1 MKDTGAR
8 SVREKKA
15 LLHER
20 LKRQGNLLL
29 AFSGGKDSFFLLQSA
44 REALGA
50 ANVFSYFVHT
60 PFTGEAARERVAYF
74 QKKFQLALRE
84 IHVDMF
90 KDNRMRQNPRNR
102 CYLCKRQMFTVLK
115 KEARRFGIS
124 MVADGSTVSDL
135 SENRPGRLALEKLAI
150 ASPLK
155 DAGFSG
161 PEIIAELKKRGVAD
175 YFLTSSTCLA
185 TRFPYDLPLD
195 AGQID
200 AIGRVEHNLLKQG
213 IFPLRV
219 RYMTDGVRIETTA
232 DNFKKII
239 ALKNDL
245 LALCKTHHFKFV
257 TLDLGGIKSGSW
269 DELPVV
275 AVSIREEKKF

>member
-1 MKDTGAR
+1 MTMTAR
-8 SVREKKA
+8 NVRDKKA
-15 LLHER
+15 LLRER

-50 ANVFSYFVHT
+50 ANVFAYFVHT

-74 QKKFQLALRE
+74 QKKFKLNLRE

-90 KDNRMRQNPRNR
+90 KDLRMRQNPRNR
-102 CYLCKRQMFTVLK
+102 CFLCKRQMFTVLK
-115 KEARRFGIS
+115 KEARRFGIA
-124 MVADGSTVSDL
+124 MVADGTTVSDL
-135 SENRPGRLALEKLAI
+135 SENRPGRLALEKLGI

-161 PEIIAELKKRGVAD
+161 PEIAAELKKQGIKD

-185 TRFPYDLPLD
+185 TRFPYDLTLN
-195 AGQID
+195 AGQIG
-200 AIGRVEHNLLKQG
+200 AIGRMEHDLIKLG
-213 IFPLRV
+213 IYPLRV
-219 RYMTDGVRIETTA
+219 RAMTDGVRIETTEA
-232 DNFKKII
+232 NFQKII

-245 LALCKTHHFKFV
+245 LALGKAHHFKFV

-269 DELPVV
+269 DDLPAV
-275 AVSIREEKKF
+275 ADSTLDGLLR